1 MTIKREVIAGLDLG
15 STKICVFVAE
25 VTYSGKMEVIAIG
38 TAPSSG
44 VNRGLVVDLD
54 SVTQAIRT
62 AVKRAEDLAEFKIT
76 EVYVGIAGEHIL
88 SLNNKVSLEVQGE
101 VTEEHIAQILDKA
114 KSVSLAH
121 DREVINALPISFS
134 LDGCQGIKAPVGM
147 FGHNLELEAHVI
159 TGAGAA
165 IANIVKCV
173 NNAGLCIKELVLQPI
188 ASAEA
193 VLTQAEKDRGVILID
208 IGGGTTDIAV
218 FEKGSI
224 CHSAI
229 LPVGG
234 NHVSSDLSIVL
245 GISAAA
251 SEELKIQQGSALSC
265 LIDPRE
271 KMEIEGIDE
280 WQEIRRCLL
289 SEIIEARMQE
299 IFHLAVV
306 EIHNAGYQDYLLYNV
321 VVTGGCALLRDLPAM
336 TERLLGVSLRLGFPE
351 DVSGFPFSKGNIS
364 PVYSTAVG
372 LARYGLLYG
381 SKEPEA
387 AAAEEIKEEEKP
399 KVWSII
405 REWLKGF
412 FQDRD

>member
-1 MTIKREVIAGLDLG
+1 
-15 STKICVFVAE
+15 
-25 VTYSGKMEVIAIG
+25 
-38 TAPSSG
+38 
-44 VNRGLVVDLD
+44 
-54 SVTQAIRT
+54 
-62 AVKRAEDLAEFKIT
+62 
-76 EVYVGIAGEHIL
+76 
-88 SLNNKVSLEVQGE
+88 
-101 VTEEHIAQILDKA
+101 
-114 KSVSLAH
+114 
-121 DREVINALPISFS
+121 
-134 LDGCQGIKAPVGM
+134 M

-165 IANIVKCV
+165 IANIAKCV
-173 NNAGLCIKELVLQPI
+173 NNAGLSIKELVLQPI

-193 VLTQAEKDRGVILID
+193 VLTQTEKERGVVLID

-234 NHVSSDLSIVL
+234 NHVSNDLSIVL
-245 GISAAA
+245 GLSAATA
-251 SEELKIQQGSALSC
+251 EELKIQHGSALSC

-299 IFHLAVV
+299 IFHLAIM

-336 TERLLGVSLRLGFPE
+336 AERLLGISLRLGFP
-351 DVSGFPFSKGNIS
+351 DNVSGFPFSKGNVS

-372 LARYGLLYG
+372 LVRYGMLYG
-381 SKEPEA
+381 GKKLEA
-387 AAAEEIKEEEKP
+387 VAAEEIKQEEKL
-399 KVWSII
+399 KVWSLI
-405 REWLKGF
+405 RDWLKGF